1 MPDAPEHWDCRF
13 GCAEKLAERKMSKVK
28 KIIRAMYYDLPRR
41 SLNGK
46 ALPCRNLIMEL
57 TYRCNLSCEMCFIVN
72 DTAAREKL
80 NSDGEL
86 QTDEIL
92 EVIRQLPSGSNI
104 TFTGGEVFLKKG
116 VDEILSKAAA
126 EHNVT
131 IASNGALLGKH
142 AGVLVDSC
150 IQAIG
155 ISLDGP
161 PEIHERIRNQHGLFD
176 KLQESLDKV
185 KHAKSKKGGRIPHI
199 NFNSVILN
207 ANYHAL
213 PEVVKLVKDIGG
225 NACTFQIFDP
235 SLERCGLSLADSIN
249 NDVSPTNRVVRIDPV
264 ALREALRQVLQ
275 EARHHRLKIGFLP
288 AMNIDE
294 IVLFYQGQFDPD
306 KWRCDLP
313 WQTMRISPYGDVYP
327 CLNYSIGNI
336 RSEGLAKLW
345 NNDRYVK
352 FRRLLKQKQLFD
364 ACTGCCKMLPKKR
377 S

>member
-1 MPDAPEHWDCRF
+1 M
-13 GCAEKLAERKMSKVK
+13 
-28 KIIRAMYYDLPRR
+28 
-41 SLNGK
+41 
-46 ALPCRNLIMEL
+46 
-57 TYRCNLSCEMCFIVN
+57 N

-80 NSDGEL
+80 NADGEL

-92 EVIRQLPSGSNI
+92 EAIRQLPSGSNI
-104 TFTGGEVFLKKG
+104 TLTGGEVFLKKG
-116 VDEILSKAAA
+116 IDEILSKTAA

-131 IASNGALLGKH
+131 IATNGALLGKH
-142 AGVLVDSC
+142 ADVVVESG

-161 PEIHERIRNQHGLFD
+161 PEIHERIRNQPGLFD
-176 KLQESLDKV
+176 KLQDSLDKV
-185 KHAKSKKGGRIPHI
+185 QYAKSKKGSRIPYI

-207 ANYHAL
+207 ANYYAL
-213 PEVVKLVKDIGG
+213 PEVINLVKDLGG

-235 SLERCGLSLADSIN
+235 SLERCGLSLADAIKY
-249 NDVSPTNRVVRIDPV
+249 DVSPTNGMERIDPV
-264 ALREALRQVLQ
+264 ALKQALQQILQ
-275 EARHHRLKIGFLP
+275 EARDQRLTIAFLP

-294 IVLFYQGQFDPD
+294 IVLFYQGQFDTD

-327 CLNYSIGNI
+327 CLNYPIGNI
-336 RSEGLAKLW
+336 RSEGLANLW

-364 ACTGCCKMLPKKR
+364 GCTGCCKMFPNKR